1 MSKQRPQIRYN
12 TIDSS
17 HRARPTHVLQPL
29 RPPTPRPPQST
40 PPLLPSTSQPPSCPQ
55 IEAVLLHT
63 LSETWETPRKALRKM
78 PKSSSLSL
86 AMRSK
91 GGKDSLGSPMSPRS
105 PGSLNAVYGNDS
117 EAATPIA
124 AYHNMP
130 ESPASPKQRKDSKNI
145 FANFHA
151 SKSSTRIASP
161 DDSLRQGPDQ
171 NGPLSFYTNGR
182 NGGSTPELNRPI
194 QTPNS
199 EGKDLD
205 NRSDITGSEPRTN
218 SRSGK
223 STELDS
229 NADSNPSKR
238 GTAKPKKQ
246 GVLSRSR
253 SIKVEEGSN
262 QTKQKPTPRNLAEPS
277 SWKNNSDGMP
287 LKTAPLEK
295 GQSWRQNISFGKL
308 RTHSADRHDGSQHAH
323 GDDDTASRKDR
334 AEQSSVASGSFNES
348 RGAALMSS
356 IGFGA
361 RKMGEK
367 MDSAR
372 KGMFGKLGRS
382 SSNHETQLQIP
393 KEQYVFRVINL
404 GLVEQTRL
412 TRISQRLENSKDKTE
427 FWMPALP
434 WRCIDYLNM
443 KGCEEEGLYR
453 VPGAAHTVR
462 YYEQK
467 FDQDRDID
475 LIADDNL
482 NDPNVIGS
490 LFKSWLRQLPDEIFP
505 KATQSK
511 IQQECQG
518 AKTTPQMLKDELSKL
533 PPFNYYLLFAITC
546 HISLLHSCSEFNK
559 MNYNNLCICFQ
570 PAIKIDAFCFQFLI
584 LDWRNC
590 WQGCWTEK
598 EYLVEE
604 VKLLE
609 PQKPEPSTTRN
620 GQAPQA
626 SGKTKSLHSSSGFLG
641 DSFQSSTR
649 SNSADRAVSSDRA
662 SERSKPSSRGLS
674 AERNMVSGRVTPPNP
689 SIFEHSSAKRP
700 AERRATDERDSS
712 TDRAISS
719 SDSRDA
725 FNARG
730 TPKRAPASLST
741 EVAAEEE
748 DNSATPTQAQHTR
761 GGSESNNFR
770 LDITNPP
777 SSPFSIKF

>member
-1 MSKQRPQIRYN
+1 
-12 TIDSS
+12 
-17 HRARPTHVLQPL
+17 
-29 RPPTPRPPQST
+29 
-40 PPLLPSTSQPPSCPQ
+40 
-55 IEAVLLHT
+55 
-63 LSETWETPRKALRKM
+63 M
-78 PKSSSLSL
+78 PKNSSLSL

-91 GGKDSLGSPMSPRS
+91 GGKDGGLASPMSPRS
-105 PGSLNAVYGNDS
+105 PASPTYAH
-117 EAATPIA
+117 ETETTTPVPP
-124 AYHNMP
+124 YHNMP
-130 ESPASPKQRKDSKNI
+130 ESPASPKLRKDSKNI

-151 SKSSTRIASP
+151 SKSSSRLASP
-161 DDSLRQGPDQ
+161 DNSVRQVADH
-171 NGPLSFYTNGR
+171 NGPPSFYTNGQ
-182 NGGSTPELNRPI
+182 NGGSTPELTRPI

-199 EGKDLD
+199 ED
-205 NRSDITGSEPRTN
+205 NRSDMTGSEPRTN
-218 SRSGK
+218 SGSGRS
-223 STELDS
+223 TMDS
-229 NADSNPSKR
+229 SAESNKTKRNA
-238 GTAKPKKQ
+238 TKPKKQ
-246 GVLSRSR
+246 GVLTRTR
-253 SIKVEEGSN
+253 SIKGENGPDN
-262 QTKQKPTPRNLAEPS
+262 NGTKPKPIPRNLAGPAA
-277 SWKNNSDGMP
+277 WKDSSDGMP

-323 GDDDTASRKDR
+323 ADEDNSSRRDKV
-334 AEQSSVASGSFNES
+334 EQSSVASGSYNES
-348 RGAALMSS
+348 RGAQLMSS

-372 KGMFGKLGRS
+372 KGMLGKLGRS
-382 SSNHETQLQIP
+382 SSNHDVHLQIP
-393 KEQYVFRVINL
+393 KEQYVFKIINL

-412 TRISQRLENSKDKTE
+412 TRISSRLENSKDKTE

-467 FDQDRDID
+467 FDTDRDID

-505 KATQSK
+505 KATQAR

-609 PQKPEPSTTRN
+609 PQMPQASASRN
-620 GQAPQA
+620 GHSQPG
-626 SGKTKSLHSSSGFLG
+626 SGKTKSLHSSSGYLG
-641 DSFQSSTR
+641 DSLQSAAR
-649 SNSADRAVSSDRA
+649 SNSADRAVSSDRGK
-662 SERSKPSSRGLS
+662 SSSRGIS
-674 AERNMVSGRVTPPNP
+674 SERNLASDRATPPNASP
-689 SIFEHSSAKRP
+689 FEHAGEKRKPERTGTSDREPSA
-700 AERRATDERDSS
+700 
-712 TDRAISS
+712 DRAPSS
-719 SDSRDA
+719 SDSREA

-730 TPKRAPASLST
+730 TPKRAPTSLSMDGAT
-741 EVAAEEE
+741 EEE
-748 DNSATPTQAQHTR
+748 DNNATPTQAQHTR
-761 GGSESNNFR
+761 GGSDNQFR
-770 LDITNPP
+770 LDLSNGP

>member
-1 MSKQRPQIRYN
+1 MDWQSPRIR
-12 TIDSS
+12 TRTADIFAGD
-17 HRARPTHVLQPL
+17 RPTYVPQPV
-29 RPPTPRPPQST
+29 RPPTPRSPPPPQS
-40 PPLLPSTSQPPSCPQ
+40 LNYSERCLACPQ
-55 IEAVLLHT
+55 PEALLLNT
-63 LSETWETPRKALRKM
+63 YFEPWETPRKTLRKM

-86 AMRSK
+86 AMRAK
-91 GGKDSLGSPMSPRS
+91 GGKDSNATPMSPRS
-105 PGSLNAVYGNDS
+105 PGTPDAVYGNDS
-117 EAATPIA
+117 EAATPVA
-124 AYHNMP
+124 AYHTMP
-130 ESPASPKQRKDSKNI
+130 ESPASPRRKDSKSI
-145 FANFHA
+145 FSNFHA
-151 SKSSTRIASP
+151 SKSSSRIISP
-161 DDSLRQGPDQ
+161 DNSIRQVPEQ
-171 NGPLSFYTNGR
+171 NVPNTLYTNGR

-194 QTPNS
+194 KTPNS
-199 EGKDLD
+199 ED
-205 NRSDITGSEPRTN
+205 NRFEITN
-218 SRSGK
+218 SESGK
-223 STELDS
+223 SNEISDHNSES
-229 NADSNPSKR
+229 NNAKGSA
-238 GTAKPKKQ
+238 AKPKKQ
-246 GVLSRSR
+246 GMLSRSR
-253 SIKVEEGSN
+253 SIKVDPAGDG
-262 QTKQKPTPRNLAEPS
+262 TKVKGNPPKYLQETSSA
-277 SWKNNSDGMP
+277 SWKSSEDSVP

-308 RTHSADRHDGSQHAH
+308 RTHSADRHDGSQREH
-323 GDDDTASRKDR
+323 GDDDSFSRRDK
-334 AEQSSVASGSFNES
+334 AEQSSLASGSFNES

-356 IGFGA
+356 LGSGA

-367 MDSAR
+367 METAR

-382 SSNHETQLQIP
+382 SSNHEKDLQIP
-393 KEQYVFRVINL
+393 KEQYQFKIINL

-412 TRISQRLENSKDKTE
+412 TRISSRLENSKDKTE

-490 LFKSWLRQLPDEIFP
+490 LFKNWLRQLPDEIFP
-505 KATQSK
+505 KATQAR

-598 EYLVEE
+598 EYLAEE

-609 PQKPEPSTTRN
+609 AEKPQSTAIRN
-620 GQAPQA
+620 GHNAQS
-626 SGKTKSLHSSSGFLG
+626 SGKAKSLHSTTGHLGEGLQLSSP
-641 DSFQSSTR
+641 R
-649 SNSADRAVSSDRA
+649 SISADRAAS
-662 SERSKPSSRGLS
+662 SERSKPSGRGIS
-674 AERNMVSGRVTPPNP
+674 AEQIMVSGRATPPNP
-689 SIFEHSSAKRP
+689 GFSAEHSSTPKRGT
-700 AERRATDERDSS
+700 ERGIPSDRESS
-712 TDRAISS
+712 IDRVISS
-719 SDSRDA
+719 SDSREG

-730 TPKRAPASLST
+730 TPKRAPPAVST
-741 EVAAEEE
+741 DPSFEEE

-761 GGSESNNFR
+761 LPSETTFR
-770 LDITNPP
+770 LDLANPP